1 MVFVVIDIG
10 SSFLSFRYSDFV
22 RLLGRELFVLS
33 NVIVLDFGFTTLGS
47 NKCMVLCSWVL
58 FGVFA
63 L

>member
-1 MVFVVIDIG
+1 MFE
-10 SSFLSFRYSDFV
+10 
-22 RLLGRELFVLS
+22 LGRVIGNIGVLA
-33 NVIVLDFGFTTLGS
+33 FGFTTLVS